1 MPVAIPMMPAPA
13 EPATTAPAP
22 SIYSRQ
28 RREVQQLRQ
37 QAHQEH
43 VPQLHRKLTA
53 TDRVLEQVKQ
63 KRQAAAEGAC
73 VAASEALR
81 RETQQRVEAIA
92 MEDARVLLR
101 DRLELRTGQKP
112 MLL

>member
-1 MPVAIPMMPAPA
+1 MVP
-13 EPATTAPAP
+13 TR
-22 SIYSRQ
+22 SIHSRL

-37 QAHQEH
+37 QAQQEH
-43 VPQLHRKLTA
+43 VPQLHPKLTA
-53 TDRVLEQVKQ
+53 TDRVLQQVKQ
-63 KRQAAAEGAC
+63 QRQAAAEGAC
-73 VAASEALR
+73 GAASEAEG
-81 RETQQRVEAIA
+81 REQQRVEAIA